1 MLGHR
6 GETALLEYEVI
17 LVAQR
22 EVIVDSF
29 PASLRDVLG
38 SLSNKPD

>member
-6 GETALLEYEVI
+6 GETVLREYEVT

-29 PASLRDVLG
+29 LASLRDVLG
-38 SLSNKPD
+38 SLSNKPG